1 MKSKG
6 FTLIEL
12 LVVVAIIGVLAT
24 VVLSS
29 LNSARVKARD
39 ARRDADIKNIQT
51 ALELYHLDNGQYPH
65 QAQWLGVAP
74 NGAWANSGN
83 TSWETL
89 ENTMGT
95 TLPRDPVNIVPT
107 TANDWPGDASRRF
120 NYVYTARGISTG
132 CPNDGQAYK
141 LVYHHESGDTA
152 SADSPGLVT
161 CDGSISK
168 QGNGSI
174 TVGMS
179 PRS

>member
-12 LVVVAIIGVLAT
+12 LVVVAIIGILAT
-24 VVLSS
+24 IVIAS

-39 ARRDADIKNIQT
+39 ATRDADIKNIQT
-51 ALELYHLDNGQYPH
+51 ALEIYHLDNGQYPH
-65 QAQWLGVAP
+65 QAQWSGIAP

-89 ENTMGT
+89 ETVMNT
-95 TLPRDPVNIVPT
+95 TLARDPVNFSPVI
-107 TANDWPGDASRRF
+107 ASDWAGDASRKL
-120 NYVYTARGISTG
+120 NYTYTARGISTG

-141 LVYHHESGDTA
+141 LVYRHENGDTA
-152 SADSPGLVT
+152 SVDSPGLVT
-161 CDGSISK
+161 CNGTISK

-179 PRS
+179 PNS